1 MRLLTR
7 LRRNDPDLPVD
18 DQTDHP
24 TADAQ
29 GADTAV
35 EDRPGDVRS
44 DDTRRDVHDD
54 GLTTPNQGEPTDVHS
69 EPTRPDT
76 RDVVEA
82 PREVETRHVL
92 RIPTFSLI
100 APIAG
105 WLTAW
110 GAAALATVAVIE
122 AGVGVGFGFGIAD
135 GSIDVDS
142 GFWAGL
148 WTLVIQ
154 AGAFLFGGYVA
165 GRMART
171 RAIAHAVL
179 AWFVAMAATA
189 ADAIVVATGQGRSS
203 VLAPL
208 RLPQWAGLT
217 YDNTVVIPMIIFAA
231 GALVAVVVGGSLA
244 AGANRLETTDA
255 DSPAAHRD
263 ARHRRGNAA

>member
-1 MRLLTR
+1 M
-7 LRRNDPDLPVD
+7 
-18 DQTDHP
+18 
-24 TADAQ
+24 
-29 GADTAV
+29 
-35 EDRPGDVRS
+35 
-44 DDTRRDVHDD
+44 
-54 GLTTPNQGEPTDVHS
+54 TTPSQGEPLAVPD
-69 EPTRPDT
+69 EPAQPDT
-76 RDVVEA
+76 PDIVEA
-82 PREVETRHVL
+82 KRVL
-92 RIPTFSLI
+92 RVPSFSVL

-110 GAAALATVAVIE
+110 GAAALATAAVLE
-122 AGVGVGFGFGIAD
+122 AGVSLGFGFGIAD

-189 ADAIVVATGQGRSS
+189 ADAIVVSVGQGRSS

-208 RLPQWAGLT
+208 RLPQWTGLN
-217 YDNTVVIPMIIFAA
+217 YDNIVVIPLIIFGA
-231 GALVAVVVGGSLA
+231 GALVAVIVGGSLA

-255 DSPAAHRD
+255 GSRAPHRD
-263 ARHRRGNAA
+263 PRHKPRQPT